1 MIDRTSFAPFVFVEH
16 DDPPVRDCG
25 GRSRPRYGLLLH
37 GVDMERAVA
46 TLARAGVP
54 CDGDGWNDLAE
65 RLARRELPDEVDLLT
80 FDSDAET
87 FAVTGDR
94 SEPLRALGKQL
105 GAAYR
110 DLLRTPTR
118 LRSRDRY

>member
-46 TLARAGVP
+46 TLARAGVS
-54 CDGDGWNDLAE
+54 CDGTGWHDVAE
-65 RLARRELPDEVDLLT
+65 GLARRELPDEVDLLT
-80 FDSDAET
+80 FDSDGQA
-87 FAVTGDR
+87 AGSGVPRPPCARRPDSARVTVIDYC
-94 SEPLRALGKQL
+94 S
-105 GAAYR
+105 
-110 DLLRTPTR
+110 
-118 LRSRDRY
+118 